1 MTANEYGVSFWGEKN
16 VLKFDSGHT
25 VCEYT
30 RNHYIMHLKRVDFM
44 VCELQLNEKNF
55 KEYNVSMLADIKI

>member
-1 MTANEYGVSFWGEKN
+1 MTANKYGVSFWGVKN

-44 VCELQLNEKNF
+44 VCEL
-55 KEYNVSMLADIKI
+55 